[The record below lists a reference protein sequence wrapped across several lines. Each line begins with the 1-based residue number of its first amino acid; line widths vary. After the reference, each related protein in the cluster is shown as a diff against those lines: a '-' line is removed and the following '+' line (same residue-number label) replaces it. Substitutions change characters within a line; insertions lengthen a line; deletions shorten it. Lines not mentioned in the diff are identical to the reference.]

1 MAQLDSFSERV
12 RQAADRI
19 AESREAA
26 LSGLFDLTAMRLVR
40 YSTTITRNQH
50 DAEDALQIALVRVAS
65 NPQCLIHAER
75 PWPYLLKMVRNE
87 SLVILRKKKRW
98 TLLGNLS
105 DLLTQTRVDD
115 SQNENTHLE
124 VWRALRT
131 LPTEQSEVVVL
142 KIWEEMTFAQIA
154 ELLEIS
160 PATAAS
166 RYRYALEKLESK
178 IRASTSSS
186 EVYR

>member
-75 PWPYLLKMVRNE
+75 PW
-87 SLVILRKKKRW
+87 
-98 TLLGNLS
+98 
-105 DLLTQTRVDD
+105 
-115 SQNENTHLE
+115 
-124 VWRALRT
+124 RA
-131 LPTEQSEVVVL
+131 
-142 KIWEEMTFAQIA
+142 
-154 ELLEIS
+154 
-160 PATAAS
+160 
-166 RYRYALEKLESK
+166 
-178 IRASTSSS
+178 
-186 EVYR
+186 